1 MNEIYLPGFKA
12 GIDAGAMSVMTS
24 LTKLMESGLG
34 KVRMLL
40 RIFLEK
46 NWDLNGW

>member
-24 LTKLMESGLG
+24 YNQIDGEWAGQKFVCNKEDS
-34 KVRMLL
+34 
-40 RIFLEK
+40 
-46 NWDLNGW
+46 